1 MYNELNNN
9 MKKFTNVMLY
19 YCLYNSPYDACGS
32 STHLTLASIST
43 KQKKNKERCCEDT
56 GVETSLF
63 FTVYVI
69 QMDQLLFIV
78 AIIKKVIGPYF
89 FEK

>member
-1 MYNELNNN
+1 MYNNIIRMN
-9 MKKFTNVMLY
+9 KFTNAML
-19 YCLYNSPYDACGS
+19 YCLYNSPYDAGGS
-32 STHLTLASIST
+32 STHLTLESIST
-43 KQKKNKERCCEDT
+43 KRKKNKERCCEYT

-63 FTVYVI
+63 FTMYVI

-89 FEK
+89 FER

>member
-1 MYNELNNN
+1 MYNNIHVN
-9 MKKFTNVMLY
+9 KFTTLVL
-19 YCLYNSPYDACGS
+19 YCLYNSPYDAGGS
-32 STHLTLASIST
+32 STNLTLASIST
-43 KQKKNKERCCEDT
+43 KRKKNKERCCEDT

-63 FTVYVI
+63 FTMYVI

-89 FEK
+89 FER